1 MLFLLFNLDQFLFI
15 IFWFNKSLLKSAN
28 TTLSPE
34 NRVSIINELLFK
46 ELYLM
51 QEKWFKNITKN
62 NNFNIFDILFRL
74 KRIISLKK
82 V

>member
-62 NNFNIFDILFRL
+62 NNSNIFDILFRL